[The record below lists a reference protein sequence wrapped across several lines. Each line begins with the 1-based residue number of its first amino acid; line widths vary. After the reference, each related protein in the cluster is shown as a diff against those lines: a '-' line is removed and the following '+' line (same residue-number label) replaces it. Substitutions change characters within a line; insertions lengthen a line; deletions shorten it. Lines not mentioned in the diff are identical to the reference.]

1 MENNLISQ
9 EVVDILQFRI
19 QQEEQSSRLYEQ
31 MSLYLN
37 NEGYINSAKYWKKYS
52 EDEMAHAG
60 WSKNYLLSFGI
71 MPQLPDLDSP
81 NIDFDGLCDVFKKT
95 YEHEVIVTQQT
106 KELGKKAI
114 ETGDFILFTLAQKYN
129 EEQLEEMGNVTT
141 MLDLLRTFGE
151 EKHTLLLLDSHIEHY
166 LA

>member
-19 QQEEQSSRLYEQ
+19 QQEEQSARLYEQ

-37 NEGYINSAKYWKKYS
+37 NEGYINSSKYWKKYA
-52 EDEMAHAG
+52 EDEMSHAG
-60 WSKNYLLSFGI
+60 WSKEYLLSFGI

-81 NIDFDGLCDVFKKT
+81 SGEFNGLPDVFRKT
-95 YEHEVIVTQQT
+95 YDHEVLVSNQC
-106 KELGKKAI
+106 KELGKKAM
-114 ETGDFILFTLAQKYN
+114 ESGDFILFTLAQKYN
-129 EEQLEEMGNVTT
+129 SEQLEEMGNVTT
-141 MLDLLRTFGE
+141 MLDLLKTFGE